1 MLVGAPKLSDFLPLT
16 GEEFEN
22 QLKQPIMAA
31 FKAGV
36 PITEETMLQTGVMA
50 RIIRTID
57 QATAEG
63 SLMLHI
69 ILDLQERGILEGDE
83 AQQIIEPLKDAL
95 DAAKNARNT
104 FEKSVQEAIN
114 E

>member
-22 QLKQPIMAA
+22 QLKKPIMAA
-31 FKAGV
+31 FQAGV

-57 QATAEG
+57 QATSEG

-69 ILDLQERGILEGDE
+69 ILDLREKGILDSEE

-95 DAAKNARNT
+95 DAAKSARSK
-104 FEKSVQEAIN
+104 FEQSVQEAIN

>member
-1 MLVGAPKLSDFLPLT
+1 MLVGAPKLNDFLPLT

-22 QLKQPIMAA
+22 QLKKPIMAA

-57 QATAEG
+57 QAAAEG

-69 ILDLQERGILEGDE
+69 ILDLQERGLLDGEE
-83 AQQIIEPLKDAL
+83 AQQIIEPLRDAL
-95 DAAKNARNT
+95 VAAKSTRGT
-104 FEKSVQEAIN
+104 FEKAVHEAID